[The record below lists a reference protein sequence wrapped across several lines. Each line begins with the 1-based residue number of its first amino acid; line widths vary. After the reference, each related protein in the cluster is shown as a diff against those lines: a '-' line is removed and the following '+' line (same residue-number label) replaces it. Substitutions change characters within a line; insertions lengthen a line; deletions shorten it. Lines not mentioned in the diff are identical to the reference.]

1 MITTESIPPA
11 TRKEQPGPLL
21 LVSNRGPIE
30 HYFDERGR
38 IRRRAAGGGVAVAL
52 GSIAATETVDWIAA
66 ASSDADHAL
75 ALSGAKVRFGA
86 AGSRL
91 HLVDLPAAVQEAHY
105 SSFCNPLLWFIQH
118 SLGEELQKR
127 EVAAEAV
134 LSWWTGYVP
143 ANQHFADAVIAAI
156 DRTDGQ
162 CRVMLQDY
170 HLYLCPEMV
179 RRARPYAVL
188 QHFIHI
194 PWPAPRAWSIL
205 PAVLV
210 RQICT
215 GLLAN
220 DCLVFQTEES
230 LVNFI
235 DTCRLHLARDVVID
249 ERDRE
254 LEYGDHVT
262 SLWWN
267 PISLNVDEL
276 IGLARSEAV
285 HEHERAT
292 AAPAGVQTIV
302 RVDRLDPNKN
312 VSRGFEAYEQL
323 LSRRPDLL
331 GRVRFLAY
339 LVPSRTGIPEYETY
353 RRQTLDVIDRINA
366 RFGRE
371 DWRPI
376 QVFYEQNREQALAG
390 LRAYDVLLVNSVAD
404 GMNLVAKEGPII
416 NERQGVLILSRTV
429 GAAGE
434 LKHGALLIEPG
445 DVAAT
450 SRALEDALSMETAE
464 RSRRAG
470 ELRQTIR
477 RHQLADWLRHQL
489 TFLGSSRY
497 LKLPTMVQ

>member
-1 MITTESIPPA
+1 
-11 TRKEQPGPLL
+11 
-21 LVSNRGPIE
+21 
-30 HYFDERGR
+30 
-38 IRRRAAGGGVAVAL
+38 
-52 GSIAATETVDWIAA
+52 
-66 ASSDADHAL
+66 
-75 ALSGAKVRFGA
+75 
-86 AGSRL
+86 
-91 HLVDLPAAVQEAHY
+91 
-105 SSFCNPLLWFIQH
+105 
-118 SLGEELQKR
+118 
-127 EVAAEAV
+127 
-134 LSWWTGYVP
+134 
-143 ANQHFADAVIAAI
+143 
-156 DRTDGQ
+156 
-162 CRVMLQDY
+162 
-170 HLYLCPEMV
+170 
-179 RRARPYAVL
+179 
-188 QHFIHI
+188 
-194 PWPAPRAWSIL
+194 
-205 PAVLV
+205 
-210 RQICT
+210 
-215 GLLAN
+215 
-220 DCLVFQTEES
+220 
-230 LVNFI
+230 
-235 DTCRLHLARDVVID
+235 
-249 ERDRE
+249 
-254 LEYGDHVT
+254 
-262 SLWWN
+262 
-267 PISLNVDEL
+267 
-276 IGLARSEAV
+276 
-285 HEHERAT
+285 
-292 AAPAGVQTIV
+292 
-302 RVDRLDPNKN
+302 
-312 VSRGFEAYEQL
+312 
-323 LSRRPDLL
+323 LL